1 MLFGGH
7 KCLPGS
13 DLPCCA
19 APDHHARHAVYS
31 GRNART
37 AAPAHN
43 HRVYHKTKR
52 AGNLAEK
59 HQTQLRRTPA
69 VPDMLQG
76 NAAGYFCLNRQCA
89 KFLSIR
95 WQGMACA

>member
-37 AAPAHN
+37 AAPAHTIGCT
-43 HRVYHKTKR
+43 TKQNVLKISPKSIKRNCAEPLQYRICCR
-52 AGNLAEK
+52 AM
-59 HQTQLRRTPA
+59 RRGA
-69 VPDMLQG
+69 F
-76 NAAGYFCLNRQCA
+76 A
-89 KFLSIR
+89 
-95 WQGMACA
+95 